1 MLYEIP
7 VSPTCYIPQRCLIHL
22 PEALAQWRSHF
33 SFLLEVGFS
42 FLFPTSLVAVAGCQ
56 SFRNTEELKSS
67 SIDVAA
73 EDNLISKPMLLGEE
87 PINYGIES
95 ESTDH
100 LTSEPAKKS

>member
-1 MLYEIP
+1 MLHTTTLP
-7 VSPTCYIPQRCLIHL
+7 HL
-22 PEALAQWRSHF
+22 STISTSTMEF
-33 SFLLEVGFS
+33 TFLLSPRGRLFFS
-42 FLFPTSLVAVAGCQ
+42 VPTSLVAVAGSQ